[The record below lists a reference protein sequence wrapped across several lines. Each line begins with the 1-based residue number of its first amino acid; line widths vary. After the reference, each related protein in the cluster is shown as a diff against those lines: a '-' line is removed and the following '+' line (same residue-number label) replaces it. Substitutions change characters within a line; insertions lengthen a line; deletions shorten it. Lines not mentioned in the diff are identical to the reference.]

1 MASELQFKKTT
12 CCCHPVSSGISPF
25 FLLRLCLLACLPLSI
40 IPFLYGFSVL
50 PLSEPRPI
58 PPFSTYIISP
68 PRKKS
73 PANCCKTLYILPLG
87 LFFFFFPSFLL
98 FFLLSPLPFS
108 CLVATSVVSSSWLI
122 HSLVLLCDLRFGV
135 IAFPSLINHPPS
147 NTHDMPSTTT
157 ATSPSLP
164 MESEPQKK
172 SPAASNASVAQIKS
186 FVAGGA
192 GGICAVIV
200 GHPFDLVKVRLQTA
214 EKGVYSGA
222 IHVVKRTIARE
233 GLARGLYA
241 GVSAPLV
248 GVTPMFAV
256 SFWGYDLGKT
266 LVRNFSSV
274 PVHNGT
280 PQYTI
285 GQISAA
291 GFFSAIPMTL
301 ITAPF
306 ERVKV
311 LLQIQ
316 GQNPPP
322 PGQKPKYSGGVDVV
336 RQLYKEGGI
345 RSVFRGSAMTLA
357 RDGPGSAAY
366 FAAYEYIKRSL
377 TPKDVDGNVTGEL
390 SLPAVVA
397 AGGAAGIAMWIPV
410 FPIDTVKSRLQSAE
424 GRPTIGG
431 TIRGVYA
438 NGGFK
443 AFFPGFGPALARA
456 VPANAATFLGVELA
470 HKAMDKFF

>member
-1 MASELQFKKTT
+1 M
-12 CCCHPVSSGISPF
+12 
-25 FLLRLCLLACLPLSI
+25 
-40 IPFLYGFSVL
+40 
-50 PLSEPRPI
+50 
-58 PPFSTYIISP
+58 
-68 PRKKS
+68 
-73 PANCCKTLYILPLG
+73 
-87 LFFFFFPSFLL
+87 
-98 FFLLSPLPFS
+98 
-108 CLVATSVVSSSWLI
+108 
-122 HSLVLLCDLRFGV
+122 
-135 IAFPSLINHPPS
+135 
-147 NTHDMPSTTT
+147 T
-157 ATSPSLP
+157 ASPSAA
-164 MESEPQKK
+164 ESIPEEVRVPEPKPVNQTI
-172 SPAASNASVAQIKS
+172 AQIRS
-186 FVAGGA
+186 LAAGAAGGV
-192 GGICAVIV
+192 CAVVV

-222 IHVVKRTIARE
+222 IDVVKRTVARE

-256 SFWGYDLGKT
+256 SFWGYDVGKT
-266 LVRNFSSV
+266 LVGKMSEVRVEN
-274 PVHNGT
+274 NT

-322 PGQKPKYSGGVDVV
+322 PGQKPKYSGGLDVV
-336 RQLYKEGGI
+336 RQLYQEGGI

-366 FAAYEYIKRSL
+366 FAAYEYIKRTL
-377 TPKDVDGNVTGEL
+377 TPKDAEGNVTGQL
-390 SLPAVVA
+390 SMPAVLA

-410 FPIDTVKSRLQSAE
+410 FPVDTIKSRLQSAP

-431 TIRGVYA
+431 TIRTVYA
-438 NGGFK
+438 SGGFK

-456 VPANAATFLGVELA
+456 VPANAATFAGVELA
-470 HKAMDKFF
+470 HQFMTKLFD

>member
-1 MASELQFKKTT
+1 MSTSASSPQEFKDEIKVLDVKPMNQTIQQIR
-12 CCCHPVSSGISPF
+12 S
-25 FLLRLCLLACLPLSI
+25 LAA
-40 IPFLYGFSVL
+40 G
-50 PLSEPRPI
+50 
-58 PPFSTYIISP
+58 
-68 PRKKS
+68 
-73 PANCCKTLYILPLG
+73 A
-87 LFFFFFPSFLL
+87 
-98 FFLLSPLPFS
+98 
-108 CLVATSVVSSSWLI
+108 
-122 HSLVLLCDLRFGV
+122 
-135 IAFPSLINHPPS
+135 
-147 NTHDMPSTTT
+147 
-157 ATSPSLP
+157 
-164 MESEPQKK
+164 
-172 SPAASNASVAQIKS
+172 
-186 FVAGGA
+186 AGGL
-192 GGICAVIV
+192 CAVIV

-214 EKGVYSGA
+214 EKGVYAGA
-222 IHVVKRTIARE
+222 MDVVRRTVARE

-256 SFWGYDLGKT
+256 SFWGYDVGKS
-266 LVRNFSSV
+266 LVEKASTV
-274 PVHNGT
+274 PVVNGT
-280 PQYTI
+280 PQYSI
-285 GQISAA
+285 AQISAA

-377 TPKDVDGNVTGEL
+377 TPKDANGNVTGEL
-390 SLPAVVA
+390 SLTAVVA

-410 FPIDTVKSRLQSAE
+410 FPVDTIKSRLQSAP
-424 GRPTIGG
+424 GKPTIGG
-431 TIRGVYA
+431 TVRAVYA
-438 NGGFK
+438 SGGFK

-470 HKAMDKFF
+470 HKFMKSMFD

>member
-1 MASELQFKKTT
+1 M
-12 CCCHPVSSGISPF
+12 
-25 FLLRLCLLACLPLSI
+25 
-40 IPFLYGFSVL
+40 
-50 PLSEPRPI
+50 
-58 PPFSTYIISP
+58 STSTSP
-68 PRKKS
+68 PEQLKDEIKVVEKK
-73 PANCCKTLYILPLG
+73 AVNQTIVQLR
-87 LFFFFFPSFLL
+87 
-98 FFLLSPLPFS
+98 
-108 CLVATSVVSSSWLI
+108 
-122 HSLVLLCDLRFGV
+122 SL
-135 IAFPSLINHPPS
+135 
-147 NTHDMPSTTT
+147 
-157 ATSPSLP
+157 
-164 MESEPQKK
+164 
-172 SPAASNASVAQIKS
+172 AAGA
-186 FVAGGA
+186 AGGL
-192 GGICAVIV
+192 CAVIV

-214 EKGVYSGA
+214 EKGIYSGA
-222 IHVVKRTIARE
+222 MDVVRRTVARE

-256 SFWGYDLGKT
+256 SFWGYDVGKT
-266 LVRNFSSV
+266 LVNKFSEV
-274 PVHNGT
+274 PVKNNT
-280 PQYTI
+280 PQYSI
-285 GQISAA
+285 AQISAA

-322 PGQKPKYSGGVDVV
+322 PGEKPKYSGGMDVV
-336 RQLYKEGGI
+336 RQLYKEGGV

-377 TPKDVDGNVTGEL
+377 TPKDAEGNVTGDL
-390 SLPAVVA
+390 SLSAVVA

-410 FPIDTVKSRLQSAE
+410 FPVDTIKSRLQSAP
-424 GRPTIGG
+424 GKPTIGG
-431 TIRGVYA
+431 TISKVYA
-438 NGGFK
+438 SGGLK

-470 HKAMDKFF
+470 HKFMKKMFDE

>member
-1 MASELQFKKTT
+1 MSTPGSSTPENLSDELKAIETKAVNQT
-12 CCCHPVSSGISPF
+12 I
-25 FLLRLCLLACLPLSI
+25 
-40 IPFLYGFSVL
+40 
-50 PLSEPRPI
+50 
-58 PPFSTYIISP
+58 
-68 PRKKS
+68 
-73 PANCCKTLYILPLG
+73 
-87 LFFFFFPSFLL
+87 
-98 FFLLSPLPFS
+98 
-108 CLVATSVVSSSWLI
+108 
-122 HSLVLLCDLRFGV
+122 
-135 IAFPSLINHPPS
+135 
-147 NTHDMPSTTT
+147 
-157 ATSPSLP
+157 
-164 MESEPQKK
+164 
-172 SPAASNASVAQIKS
+172 AQIRS
-186 FVAGGA
+186 LAAGAA
-192 GGICAVIV
+192 GGICAVVV

-222 IHVVKRTIARE
+222 IDVVKKTIARE

-241 GVSAPLV
+241 V
-248 GVTPMFAV
+248 AV
-256 SFWGYDLGKT
+256 SFWGYDVGKT
-266 LVRNFSSV
+266 LVSRFSNV
-274 PVHNGT
+274 RMENNT

-285 GQISAA
+285 AQISAA

-322 PGQKPKYSGGVDVV
+322 PGQKPKYSGGLDVV

-377 TPKDVDGNVTGEL
+377 TPKDEHGNVTGAL
-390 SLPAVVA
+390 SMPAVLA

-410 FPIDTVKSRLQSAE
+410 FPVDTIKSRLQSAP
-424 GRPTIGG
+424 GKPTIGG
-431 TIRGVYA
+431 TIRSVYA
-438 NGGFK
+438 SGGFK

-456 VPANAATFLGVELA
+456 VPANAATFAGVELA
-470 HKAMDKFF
+470 HQLMKKLFD